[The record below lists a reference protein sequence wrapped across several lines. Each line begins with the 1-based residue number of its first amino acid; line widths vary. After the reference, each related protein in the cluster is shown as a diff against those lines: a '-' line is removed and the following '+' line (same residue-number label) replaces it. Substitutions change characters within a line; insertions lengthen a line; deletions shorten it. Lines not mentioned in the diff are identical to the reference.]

1 MAKQALPEPLGA
13 GEPSGLAGGSAGS
26 RGTRLTEHPMAE
38 QTLRLFVSSP
48 SDVAEERRRVE
59 LVAARL
65 NAEFEK
71 RISIKVIR
79 WETEYYSAHETF
91 QPQIPEAAE
100 CAVVVAIF
108 RARLGTEL
116 PLNFPKLPDG
126 RSYPSGTAYEILSA
140 IAARRAGKNLP
151 DVYVF
156 RYPQPPS
163 VRLDDPEEALV
174 RAQWDRLK
182 EFFETWF
189 KTSSG
194 QFVAAFQT
202 F

>member
-1 MAKQALPEPLGA
+1 
-13 GEPSGLAGGSAGS
+13 
-26 RGTRLTEHPMAE
+26 MAE

-100 CAVVVAIF
+100 CDVVVAIF

-116 PLNFPKLPDG
+116 PPNFPKLSDG
-126 RSYPSGTAYEILSA
+126 RPYPSGTAMREESPA
-140 IAARRAGKNLP
+140 HQPGTRDQGPEKLP
-151 DVYVF
+151 DRVC
-156 RYPQPPS
+156 S
-163 VRLDDPEEALV
+163 AL
-174 RAQWDRLK
+174 
-182 EFFETWF
+182 
-189 KTSSG
+189 
-194 QFVAAFQT
+194 
-202 F
+202 